1 MNNKL
6 NLPVDILFFLKLFTV
21 PIPWSSLPTLN
32 KKKEKFTILK
42 GTIKKIK
49 NNVWIWVSDFG
60 DVFYNIPENAM
71 DLKGPN
77 TCLHVATPLKGNAY
91 SNWASVLCTGGIKF
105 TTRHKDGMYNTTISC
120 FVCHECKI
128 NLKTDLIEQ

>member
-6 NLPVDILFFLKLFTV
+6 NLPVDILFFLKLFIV

-32 KKKEKFTILK
+32 KKKEKCYDLK
-42 GTIKKIK
+42 RNNEKIK

-77 TCLHVATPLKGNAY
+77 TCLHVATPLKGN
-91 SNWASVLCTGGIKF
+91 WIVRPFC
-105 TTRHKDGMYNTTISC
+105 
-120 FVCHECKI
+120 VQE
-128 NLKTDLIEQ
+128 E